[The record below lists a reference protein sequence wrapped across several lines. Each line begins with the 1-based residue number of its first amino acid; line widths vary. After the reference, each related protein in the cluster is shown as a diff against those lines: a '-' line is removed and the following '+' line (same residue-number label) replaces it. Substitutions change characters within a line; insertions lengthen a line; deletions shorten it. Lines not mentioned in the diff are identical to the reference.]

1 MKNTSIYEIAKWC
14 DGEIIKEGEQNNI
27 NSVSVD
33 SREIK
38 KGGLFVPLKGEN
50 ADGHAFINNAFEK
63 GACAC
68 LIDENCDI
76 MDSSGT
82 VIRVGNTLDS
92 LQKIAKNYKN
102 TFDIPVIGVTGS
114 VGKTT
119 TKEMIASVLS
129 IEMDVLKTQGNHNG
143 QIGLPL
149 TLLEMEEHHEVVV
162 VEMGISK
169 FGEMERLAN
178 IAEPDI
184 GVITNIGI
192 SHIENLKTQ
201 ENIREEKL
209 KILKNYN
216 GKYFLNGDS
225 PFLAR
230 LNENRLENVVYF
242 GLNGAYQYRAEDIL
256 SIGQNTE
263 FALITPDFKENLVIP
278 CLGIHNVYNALA
290 AISIA
295 MDIGMYFDD
304 IKTGLLNY
312 RGVSMRQ
319 EISTING
326 INIID
331 DSYNA
336 SPDSVKSA
344 LAVLRAVKP
353 EGRNIAVIADM
364 LELGDNTEKI
374 HYELG
379 KYIALEGIDILVTV
393 GNLSKFIH
401 QGANDSALPIKTM
414 HFSNNEEAT
423 ECIYSLLE
431 AGDKI
436 LLKGSRGMHVDEIVL
451 ALKKKLS
458 NEEPQKTE
466 EFPDSE
472 NSATN

>member
-1 MKNTSIYEIAKWC
+1 MENTSIYEISKWC
-14 DGEIIKEGEQNNI
+14 DGKILREGERNSITSVSIDSRKIKEG
-27 NSVSVD
+27 D
-33 SREIK
+33 
-38 KGGLFVPLKGEN
+38 LFVPLMGEN
-50 ADGHAFINNAFEK
+50 VDGHSFISSAFEK
-63 GACAC
+63 GAAAS
-68 LIDENCDI
+68 LIDKNCDI
-76 MDSSGT
+76 PDGSGT
-82 VIRVGNTLDS
+82 VIQVENTMEA
-92 LQKIAKNYKN
+92 LQKIAQNYKK

-129 IEMDVLKTQGNHNG
+129 AEVDVLKTQGNYNG

-149 TLLEMEEHHEVVV
+149 TLLEIEAHHEAMV

-169 FGEMERLAN
+169 FGEMEKLSE
-178 IAEPDI
+178 IVEPDI

-225 PFLAR
+225 PFLAQLGKTR
-230 LNENRLENVVYF
+230 LNDVVYF

-256 SIGQNTE
+256 SYQNTTE
-263 FALITPDFKENLVIP
+263 FTLITPDFKESLVIP

-295 MDIGMYFDD
+295 LEIGMYFDD

-312 RGVSMRQ
+312 KGVSMRQ
-319 EISTING
+319 EISEING

-344 LAVLRAVKP
+344 LAVLRALKS

-374 HYELG
+374 HYDLG
-379 KYIALEGIDILVTV
+379 KYIALEGINILVTV

-401 QGANDSALPIKTM
+401 QGANDSSLPIKTM
-414 HFSNNEEAT
+414 HFSNNEEAGR
-423 ECIYSLLE
+423 CIYGFLE
-431 AGDKI
+431 TGDKV
-436 LLKGSRGMHVDEIVL
+436 LFKGSRGMHVDEIVS
-451 ALKKKLS
+451 AVKKNLS
-458 NEEPQKTE
+458 N
-466 EFPDSE
+466 
-472 NSATN
+472 

>member
-1 MKNTSIYEIAKWC
+1 MENTSIYEISKWC
-14 DGEIIKEGEQNNI
+14 DGKILREGERNSITSVSIDSRKIKEG
-27 NSVSVD
+27 D
-33 SREIK
+33 
-38 KGGLFVPLKGEN
+38 LFVPLMGEN
-50 ADGHAFINNAFEK
+50 VDGHSFISSAFEK
-63 GACAC
+63 GAVAS
-68 LIDENCDI
+68 LIDKNCDI
-76 MDSSGT
+76 PDGSGT
-82 VIRVGNTLDS
+82 VIQVENTMEA
-92 LQKIAKNYKN
+92 LQKIAQNYKK

-129 IEMDVLKTQGNHNG
+129 AEVDVLKTQGNYNG

-149 TLLEMEEHHEVVV
+149 TLLEIEAHHEAMV

-169 FGEMERLAN
+169 FGEMEKLSE
-178 IAEPDI
+178 IVEPDI

-225 PFLAR
+225 PFLAQLGKTR
-230 LNENRLENVVYF
+230 LNDVVYF

-256 SIGQNTE
+256 SYQNTTE
-263 FALITPDFKENLVIP
+263 FTLITPDFKESLVIP

-295 MDIGMYFDD
+295 LEIGMYFDD

-312 RGVSMRQ
+312 KGVSMRQ
-319 EISTING
+319 EISEING

-344 LAVLRAVKP
+344 LAVLRALKS

-374 HYELG
+374 HYDLG
-379 KYIALEGIDILVTV
+379 KYIALEGINILVTV

-401 QGANDSALPIKTM
+401 QGANDSSLPIKTM
-414 HFSNNEEAT
+414 HFSNNEEAGR
-423 ECIYSLLE
+423 CIYGFLE
-431 AGDKI
+431 TGDKV
-436 LLKGSRGMHVDEIVL
+436 LFKGSRGMHVDEIVS
-451 ALKKKLS
+451 AVKKNLS
-458 NEEPQKTE
+458 N
-466 EFPDSE
+466 
-472 NSATN
+472 